1 MPSCASAVAH
11 STLSPAKSRPTL
23 PPLCP
28 SKDFTNSECYQAV
41 SYSLRDR
48 LIELW
53 NDTQTYFK

>member
-1 MPSCASAVAH
+1 MLTIQTDIAAH
-11 STLSPAKSRPTL
+11 VEYTLARTRQN
-23 PPLCP
+23 
-28 SKDFTNSECYQAV
+28 FANQECYQAV